1 MTFVKLTIM
10 TLQYPVMLTFA
21 MTGHNDFYIDRM
33 TTKNDFV
40 QTVIMTFVISDHV
53 EICNDWS

>member
-33 TTKNDFV
+33 TTKNDFC
-40 QTVIMTFVISDHV
+40 TNGH
-53 EICNDWS
+53 NDFCKNRL